1 MAPLN
6 GELDNRIRT
15 NGVALSAPNGPDNFA
30 TPEKVLNDTRFN
42 GEPNCLAI
50 GHTNGDMNG
59 QTTPPLH
66 LVENAPT
73 RFEPIAVC
81 GMACRLPGGIHSPQQ
96 LWEFLIAKRDARGA
110 VPESRYN
117 SSTHYSANGKPG
129 TINSEY
135 GYFLDEDVK
144 LDSLDTSFFTISK
157 TELERTDPQQRQLLE
172 VARECIDDACEVN
185 WRGSNTGVYAGNF
198 GEDWSDMFAKDSQQ
212 YGGYRIT
219 GTHDMALSNRV
230 SYEMDLRGPSLTI
243 RTGCS
248 ASLVCLNEACAAIS
262 KGDCKAAIVGGT
274 NLILAPGL
282 TATASEQGI
291 LSPNASCKTFSADAD
306 GYARAEGIVAIYIK
320 PLKDALLDRNPIRA
334 IIRGVATNSD
344 GKTPGMTN
352 PSSDSQEALMRRTY
366 SVAGITDLSK
376 TAFVECH
383 GTGTA
388 AGDPIEAI
396 AVARVFGESG
406 IFIGSIK
413 PNFGHLEGASGLASL
428 IKCVL
433 ALENRTI
440 PPNIKFSN
448 PNPKIPFESAKLVV
462 PVEPTTWPKSRFERI
477 SLNSFGFGGSNA
489 HVILDSASSLAC
501 SQTPEDKL
509 QDDSIENHQLLLYS
523 ANSVESLNQIT
534 ETYSAYLQQ
543 NPQKLPDLAF
553 TLANG
558 REHLPHRTFVI
569 TSRDGVSTTSPTMK
583 IGPTALNLVMAF
595 TGQGAQWPQ
604 MGRDLMRW
612 NSAFRSSIKSMD
624 QFLRS
629 LGDSTPAWNL
639 EAELCKP
646 PKSSRLYE
654 AEIAQPTLTAIQIAL
669 VETLAS
675 FGIKPVAVVGHSG
688 GEVAAAYAAGALTA
702 NEAIMVSLNRGSAI
716 KSQTK
721 KGAMAAI
728 GMGPKDIMRYLL
740 PNVNIACENSP
751 SSVTISGDA
760 DQVKCV
766 VENIRLEQRDVLT
779 KVLNVDKAYHSPHMV
794 EVGENYL
801 HLLEGFVLP
810 RRLQKPFFSS
820 VTGKLFHTGEMLQL
834 KYWQR
839 NLESPVLFNTAVA
852 CLLRHPLGQN
862 SVFVEVGPH
871 SALGGPLRQIFA
883 HNSSTAQYATF
894 MQRQKNCVY
903 SFLSAIG
910 KLWTL
915 NIAIEF
921 KALSPTGR
929 FIPGLPPY
937 PWHHPNS
944 YWHEP
949 RAVRE
954 WRHRQYAYHD
964 LLGVKLTESTEFEPV
979 WRNILHLD
987 NAPWLRDHVINDD
1000 IILPFTGYIGLIGE
1014 AIRQVAGAEDG
1025 FRLRR
1030 FYVRTALVLHEG
1042 EPAELVT
1049 TFRRQRLT
1057 TSLEG
1062 DWWEFTVAS
1071 HNGHTWTKHCNGEVA
1086 MLAKSLGTPQ
1096 EQAIL
1101 PRQLPSQKWYNGIG
1115 KLGLHFG
1122 PHFQSLNNIKTTTTG
1137 TPMATA
1143 NVRNNRQGDGN
1154 NYHVHPTVIDSALQ
1168 LLCCAETYGLSRKY
1182 RMMLPTVV
1190 ESMTIIR
1197 CSQDVNVFVSAGST
1211 PSGGI
1216 VGNGMCVASGTVV
1229 VQMSGVCLSPLEDVK
1244 DSDPKDSHAAARHTW
1259 GPDIDFMD
1267 IRSLL
1272 KPTLDKSAFTPAL
1285 NELTELCL
1293 VHSQRRLAPLQS
1305 TLPHMQLFAAWIDRQ
1320 LSQLSSS
1327 SLMSLD
1333 DTSLDLRIDQVV
1345 SKLDQTPAAC
1355 AALAMRRMA
1364 TSMSEIILG
1373 ETNAM
1378 EILREDDLLSKM
1390 YFLSEACDRS
1400 LFLKHLTHSKPN
1412 LRILEIGAGTGA
1424 TSKTILA
1431 HLILPNGQ
1439 PLYSRYTFT
1448 DISPAFLATAKET
1461 LQGFP
1466 NLEFAPL
1473 DIKSDP
1479 AEQDFKHQKF
1489 DLIIATNVIHA
1500 TPNLR
1505 ETLAKV
1511 RMLLADNGRLLLHE
1525 LCSTSKW
1532 VNYVWGPFSG
1542 WWDGV
1547 ADGRPDDPY
1556 VKPERW
1562 NADLISVGF
1571 KPLDAVVYDAPEP
1584 FQMNA
1589 IMVASPDVVY
1599 PAAMK
1604 LALLCRRQDRDP
1616 RLLMEALG
1624 ARGFAV
1630 SRYNLGDPLPV
1641 EQDVLAVLDESGP
1654 FFEKLDENSLE
1665 HFKNVISSLG
1675 DNKIMWLTRLCHL
1688 QCGDPRYAQAIGA
1701 ARTIRSEMLL
1711 NFATCETTDIEAE
1724 SQLIADVYSK
1734 FQCQPNEDILGP
1746 DFEFII
1752 CDGKVHIG
1760 RFYPFSLSNEL
1771 LTSDTGEEFMLKLT
1785 KSGRI
1790 GTLHWSPTSASTL
1803 RGDEVD
1809 VVTHAVG
1816 LNFVDVLTRMGVV
1829 ELSKPTL
1836 GHEASGVVRA
1846 VGPNV
1851 KNLNVGDR
1859 VMLAGRSTFST
1870 SIITSEVLCA
1880 KIPDE
1885 MTFVEAASMPVVYA
1899 TAMQALMMVG
1909 RLEKG
1914 QSVLIHSGCGGVGL
1928 AAIQLAQ
1935 MFDAE
1940 IYVTVST
1947 GEKINHLVEQM
1958 KLPRNRIFNSR
1969 NSSFVDGIMRET
1981 RGRGVDLALNSLSGE
1996 LLHET
2001 WRCIADFGTMVE
2013 IGKRDILGAGK
2024 LDMDV
2029 FLANRSY
2036 CCVDLDQVVAQKP
2049 WVINKLLN
2057 AIVQLYRE
2065 AKIKAISPARLFGPN
2080 EIQDAFTFMQPGS
2093 HIGKVIVEFP
2103 QDFKSAITETQLA
2116 QNITQID
2123 FDPLGSYLLVG
2134 GLGGLGRAIAVWMA
2148 ESGARHLVFL
2158 STSAGT
2164 RAVHG
2169 ELVNELKSM
2178 GCSVDLV
2185 RGSVSDAKDVKK
2197 AFTEATARGPV
2208 KGVFQMSMV
2217 LRDRAFSRMTLDEW
2231 NGATLPKIQGTWNLH
2246 NELASIGANPDFFI
2260 LFSSL
2265 SGIIGQP
2272 GQANYSSA
2280 NTFLDAFVG
2289 YRTHLGLPVSAINLG
2304 SVHDIGFVAEN
2315 EETLRK
2321 ITAMGLHRIS
2331 EQSLLDALVL
2341 AITVGKQD
2349 NHTQSRFVN
2358 QRSFVLGLG
2367 STVPINADNNA
2378 TIWKDLRMA
2387 SYHNDVGTTT
2397 EVTASSDQ
2405 LKSFILAAKSDP
2417 SIISQPDTSLFLATE
2432 IGKKLFAFLLK
2443 PEEELNTK
2451 LSLSDLGMDSLVA
2464 IEVRAWWRQTFEFD
2478 ITVLEMLQMGTL
2490 DALGKHA
2497 TDKLLKSL

>member
-1 MAPLN
+1 
-6 GELDNRIRT
+6 
-15 NGVALSAPNGPDNFA
+15 
-30 TPEKVLNDTRFN
+30 
-42 GEPNCLAI
+42 
-50 GHTNGDMNG
+50 
-59 QTTPPLH
+59 
-66 LVENAPT
+66 
-73 RFEPIAVC
+73 
-81 GMACRLPGGIHSPQQ
+81 MACRLPGGIHSPQQ
-96 LWEFLIAKRDARGA
+96 LWEFLIAKRDARGV
-110 VPESRYN
+110 VPDSRYN
-117 SSTHYSANGKPG
+117 SSSHYSANGKPG
-129 TINSEY
+129 TINSKH
-135 GYFLDEDVK
+135 GYFLDESVK
-144 LDSLDTSFFTISK
+144 LDSLDTSFFSISK

-198 GEDWSDMFAKDSQQ
+198 GEDWSEMFAKDTQQQ

-262 KGDCKAAIVGGT
+262 KGDCNAAIVGGT

-291 LSPNASCKTFSADAD
+291 LSPSASCKTFSADAD
-306 GYARAEGIVAIYIK
+306 GYARADGIVAIYIK
-320 PLKDALLDRNPIRA
+320 PLKHALRDRNPIRA
-334 IIRGVATNSD
+334 IIRGIATNSD
-344 GKTPGMTN
+344 GKTPGLTN

-366 SVAGITDLSK
+366 SLAGISDPSQ

-396 AVARVFGESG
+396 AVARVFGQSG
-406 IFIGSIK
+406 VYIGSIK
-413 PNFGHLEGASGLASL
+413 PNLGHLEGASGLASL

-433 ALENRTI
+433 ALENHTI
-440 PPNIKFSN
+440 PPNIKFSK

-462 PVEPTTWPKSRFERI
+462 PVEPTSWPKSRLERI
-477 SLNSFGFGGSNA
+477 SINSFGFGGSNA
-489 HVILDSASSLAC
+489 HVILESASSLIS
-501 SQTPEDKL
+501 SQPPEEKV
-509 QDDSIENHQLLLYS
+509 QDDKIPKPQLLLYS
-523 ANSVESLNQIT
+523 ANSAESLNQMA
-534 ETYSAYLQQ
+534 ENYNTYARQ
-543 NPQKLPDLAF
+543 NPQNLSDLAC

-558 REHLPHRTFVI
+558 REHLPHRTFAI
-569 TSRDGVSTTSPTMK
+569 ASNDGTTTTSPITK
-583 IGPTALNLVMAF
+583 ICLTTPNLVMAF
-595 TGQGAQWPQ
+595 TGQGAQWSQ
-604 MGRDLMRW
+604 MGRDLMQW
-612 NSAFRSSIKSMD
+612 NFVFRNSIRSMD
-624 QFLRS
+624 QFLGD
-629 LGDSTPAWNL
+629 LGDSAPAWNL

-646 PKSSRLYE
+646 LKSSRLFE

-675 FGIKPVAVVGHSG
+675 FGITPAAVIGHSG

-702 NEAIMVSLNRGSAI
+702 NEAIMVSLNRGFAI

-721 KGAMAAI
+721 KGAMAAV
-728 GMGPKDIMRYLL
+728 GMGPKETMRYLL

-760 DQVKCV
+760 DQVKSV
-766 VENIRLEQRDVLT
+766 VENIRATQQNVLT
-779 KVLNVDKAYHSPHMV
+779 KILNVDKAYHSPHMV
-794 EVGENYL
+794 EVGQSYL
-801 HLLEGFVLP
+801 HLLEGLVLP
-810 RRLQKPFFSS
+810 RPFQKPFFSS
-820 VTGKLFHTGEMLQL
+820 VTGKLFDTGEVLDL
-834 KYWQR
+834 KYWQH
-839 NLESPVLFNTAVA
+839 NLESPVLFNSAVV

-862 SVFVEVGPH
+862 PVFVEVGPH
-871 SALGGPLRQIFA
+871 SALSGPLRQIFA
-883 HNSSTAQYATF
+883 HNSSTAHYAAL
-894 MQRQKNCVY
+894 MLRQQNCVH

-915 NIAIEF
+915 NAVMDF
-921 KALSPTGR
+921 RALTPTGC
-929 FIPGLPPY
+929 FLPGLPPY
-937 PWHHPNS
+937 PWHHSNS

-954 WRHRQYAYHD
+954 WRHRQYRYHD

-987 NAPWLRDHVINDD
+987 NAPWLRDHVINDN
-1000 IILPFTGYIGLIGE
+1000 IIFPFTGYIGLIGE
-1014 AIRQVAGAEDG
+1014 AIRQAGDAEDG

-1030 FYVRTALVLHEG
+1030 FHVKTALVLHEG
-1042 EPAELVT
+1042 EPTELIT
-1049 TFRRQRLT
+1049 TFRRQHLT

-1062 DWWEFTVAS
+1062 DWWEFTVTS
-1071 HNGHTWTKHCNGEVA
+1071 HNGHTWTKHCNGEVT
-1086 MLAKSLGTPQ
+1086 MLSEPLGSPHQHTT
-1096 EQAIL
+1096 L
-1101 PRQLPSQKWYNGIG
+1101 HRQLPSQKWYNGMS

-1122 PHFQSLNNIKTTTTG
+1122 PHFQSLNDIKTATTG
-1137 TPMATA
+1137 ASVATA
-1143 NVRNNRQGDGN
+1143 NVRNNWQGDEN
-1154 NYHVHPTVIDSALQ
+1154 NYHIHPTVIDSALQ

-1182 RMMLPTVV
+1182 RMVLPTVV
-1190 ESMTIIR
+1190 ESMSIVR
-1197 CSQDVNVFVSAGST
+1197 CSRDVNVSVSADSNA
-1211 PSGGI
+1211 SGGI
-1216 VGNGMCVASGTVV
+1216 VGKGTCVANGTVV
-1229 VQMSGVCLSPLEDVK
+1229 VQMSGVCLSPLEDIK
-1244 DSDPKDSHAAARHTW
+1244 DAGPKDSHAAARHTW

-1267 IRSLL
+1267 LRSLI
-1272 KPTLDKSAFTPAL
+1272 KPTLDKSAFTPTL

-1293 VHSQRRLAPLQS
+1293 VHSQKRLAGLES
-1305 TLPHMQLFAAWIDRQ
+1305 KLPHMKLFSAWIDRQ
-1320 LSQLSSS
+1320 ISKSESS
-1327 SLMSLD
+1327 SLMLLD
-1333 DTSLDLRIDQVV
+1333 DISIDIQIDRLV

-1355 AALAMRRMA
+1355 AALAMRKLS
-1364 TSMSEIILG
+1364 TSMSEIFLG
-1373 ETNAM
+1373 EANAM
-1378 EILREDDLLSKM
+1378 EILREDDLLGKM

-1431 HLILPNGQ
+1431 HLALPNGQ
-1439 PLYSRYTFT
+1439 PLYSRYAFT

-1461 LQGFP
+1461 LQGVP
-1466 NLEFAPL
+1466 NVEFAPL
-1473 DIKSDP
+1473 DISHDP
-1479 AEQDFKHQKF
+1479 AEQGFKHQKF
-1489 DLIIATNVIHA
+1489 DLIIATNVLHA

-1505 ETLAKV
+1505 ETLGNV
-1511 RMLLADNGRLLLHE
+1511 RTLLADNGRLLLQE

-1547 ADGRPDDPY
+1547 LDGRPDEPY
-1556 VKPERW
+1556 VTPERW
-1562 NADLISVGF
+1562 NAELTSVGF
-1571 KPLDAVVYDAPEP
+1571 KPLDAVIFDADEP
-1584 FQMNA
+1584 FRMNA
-1589 IMVASPDVVY
+1589 IMIASPDLPIM
-1599 PAAMK
+1599 PAKK
-1604 LALLCRRQDRDP
+1604 LNLLCNRQDSDP
-1616 RLLMEALG
+1616 RLLIERLR
-1624 ARGFAV
+1624 ARGFEV
-1630 SRYNLGDPLPV
+1630 SRYNLGDRFPV
-1641 EQDVLAVLDESGP
+1641 GQDVIAILDESGP
-1654 FFEKLDENSLE
+1654 FFEQVDEDTLE
-1665 HFKNVISSLG
+1665 QFKNVVGSLG
-1675 DNKIMWLTRLCHL
+1675 DNKIMWLTRPCHMHC
-1688 QCGDPRYAQAIGA
+1688 QDPRYAQAIGA

-1711 NFATCETTDIEAE
+1711 SFATCETANIDTDSE
-1724 SQLIADVYSK
+1724 LIADIFLK
-1734 FQCQPNEDILGP
+1734 FQAQVNEDILGP
-1746 DFEFII
+1746 DFEFAI
-1752 CDGKVHIG
+1752 CNGAIHIG

-1771 LTSDTGEEFMLKLT
+1771 LTSDTGEEFILNL
-1785 KSGRI
+1785 SRI
-1790 GTLHWSPTSASTL
+1790 GRLGTLQWSPKPASVL
-1803 RGDEVD
+1803 HGDDVD

-1851 KNLNVGDR
+1851 KNLHVGDR

-1870 SIITSEVLCA
+1870 SIVISEVLCA
-1880 KIPDE
+1880 KIPDK
-1885 MTFVEAASMPVVYA
+1885 MTFIEAASMPVVYA
-1899 TAMQALMMVG
+1899 TAMQALMIVG

-1940 IYVTVST
+1940 IFVTVST
-1947 GEKINHLVEQM
+1947 EEKISYLVDRM
-1958 KLPRNRIFNSR
+1958 NIPRNRIFNSR

-1981 RGRGVDLALNSLSGE
+1981 QGRGVDLALNSLSGE

-2001 WRCIADFGTMVE
+2001 WRCIAEFGMMVE

-2049 WVINKLLN
+2049 WVINRLLN
-2057 AIVQLYRE
+2057 TIVQLYHE
-2065 AKIKAISPARLFGPN
+2065 TKIKAISTAHVFGPS
-2080 EIQDAFTFMQPGS
+2080 EIQDAFTFMQPGT
-2093 HIGKVIVEFP
+2093 HIGKVVIEFP
-2103 QDFKSAITETQLA
+2103 QPSQSIIKGTKIAYNS
-2116 QNITQID
+2116 TQID
-2123 FDPLGSYLLVG
+2123 FEPSGSYVLVG
-2134 GLGGLGRAIAVWMA
+2134 GLGGLGRAIAVWMV
-2148 ESGARHLVFL
+2148 ERGARHLAFL

-2169 ELVNELKSM
+2169 ELVHELKSM

-2197 AFTEATARGPV
+2197 AFTAATARGPL

-2217 LRDRAFSRMTLDEW
+2217 LRDQAFSQMTLDEW
-2231 NGATLPKIQGTWNLH
+2231 NGATQPKIQGTWNLH
-2246 NELASIGANPDFFI
+2246 NELASMGANPDFFV

-2289 YRTHLGLPVSAINLG
+2289 HRTRLGLPVSAINLG
-2304 SVHDIGFVAEN
+2304 SVHEIGFVAEN

-2331 EQSLLDALVL
+2331 EQSLLDALTL
-2341 AITVGKQD
+2341 AITVGKQESQA
-2349 NHTQSRFVN
+2349 QSNFVN
-2358 QRSFVLGLG
+2358 HRNFVLGLG
-2367 STVPINADNNA
+2367 SIVPINADNNA

-2397 EVTASSDQ
+2397 EVTASSDK
-2405 LKSFILAAKSDP
+2405 LKSFILAAKSDS
-2417 SIISQPDTSLFLATE
+2417 SIISQPETSPFLATE

-2451 LSLSDLGMDSLVA
+2451 LSLTDLGMDSLVA

-2497 TDKLLKSL
+2497 ADKLLKSL